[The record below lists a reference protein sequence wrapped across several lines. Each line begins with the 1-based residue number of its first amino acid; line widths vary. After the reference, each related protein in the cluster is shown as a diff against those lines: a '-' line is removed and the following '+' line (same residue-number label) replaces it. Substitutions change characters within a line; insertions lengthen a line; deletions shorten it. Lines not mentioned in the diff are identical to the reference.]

1 LANFSQN
8 QFFTLQGVKPLDKTN
23 TQSIIPLVNTDNT
36 ETDNNKKI
44 KTVNMTSYHTE
55 YIRTEWIPWLL
66 MQKQLLLSQTIADTK
81 GGQVSMQMGTKVL
94 AL

>member
-1 LANFSQN
+1 LSNFIQN
-8 QFFTLQGVKPLDKTN
+8 KVFILQGVKPLDKTN

-36 ETDNNKKI
+36 KTANNKKI

-55 YIRTEWIPWLL
+55 DIRTEWIPWLL
-66 MQKQLLLSQTIADTK
+66 MQKQLLSSQTIADTK
-81 GGQVSMQMGTKVL
+81 GGQVSMQLGTKVL